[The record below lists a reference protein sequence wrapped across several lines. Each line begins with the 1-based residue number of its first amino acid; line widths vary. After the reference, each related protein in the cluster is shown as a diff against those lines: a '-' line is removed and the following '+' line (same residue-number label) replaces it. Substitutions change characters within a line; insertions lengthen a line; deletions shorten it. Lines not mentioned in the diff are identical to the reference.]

1 MKKLIIICIY
11 ILSTSVF
18 SQSTIKTVL
27 DNYNDGAVPYIKVEA
42 LKKNINKVVIL
53 DAREKEEKKN
63 INKVV
68 ILDAREKE
76 EYEISHLK
84 GAFHIGFKNFNLL
97 ALDKLTENSLNELDQ
112 QIIVYCSI
120 GVRSEI
126 IGKKLMSHGYTNVYN
141 LYGGLFEWVN
151 KGGDIYKKGQTTQK
165 VHAYSKKWGRYLT
178 KGIKVYE

>member
-1 MKKLIIICIY
+1 MKKLIVIWISM
-11 ILSTSVF
+11 LSTSLF
-18 SQSTIKTVL
+18 SQTTIESVL
-27 DNYNDGAVPYIKVEA
+27 NNYNDESVPYIKVEA
-42 LKKNINKVVIL
+42 LKNNTDKL
-53 DAREKEEKKN
+53 L
-63 INKVV
+63 

>member
-53 DAREKEEKKN
+53 DAREKEE
-63 INKVV
+63 
-68 ILDAREKE
+68 
-76 EYEISHLK
+76 YEISHLK
-84 GAFHIGFKNFNLL
+84 GAYHIGFKNFNLL

-151 KGGDIYKKGQTTQK
+151 KGGDLYKKGQTTQK